1 MFGKLNYL
9 APIYSIANKDNL
21 MKLHKIIMTAA
32 RVAIGDY
39 CFKKSNDYILNKCK
53 WYDIDKLILISSLN
67 TIHKVITNDTPP
79 SMTKYFKSRERLRKG
94 NTIATNI
101 IPLSV
106 KFQNFYIYKYT
117 KIYNKI
123 DNSVRLKNPK
133 GFKNEIKLM
142 VSAGTISDSMD

>member
-1 MFGKLNYL
+1 
-9 APIYSIANKDNL
+9 
-21 MKLHKIIMTAA
+21 MTAA
-32 RVAIGDY
+32 RAAIGDY
-39 CFKKSNDYILNKCK
+39 CFKKSNDYILKKCK

-67 TIHKVITNDTPP
+67 TIHKVITNNTPP

-106 KFQNFYIYKYT
+106 KLQHFYIYKYT

-123 DNSVRLKNPK
+123 DNTVRLKNPK